1 MRMDAPTIFKMIA
14 VNQAKQINFI
24 VGEKMLKIDM
34 RKIYNF
40 YPIEP
45 APDPAKLPT
54 SGDLYYECL
63 ECTEIVNS
71 LPFIKSACSCGN
83 LVGSEGKLIVKNPE
97 SVRVIRGKLR

>member
-1 MRMDAPTIFKMIA
+1 
-14 VNQAKQINFI
+14 
-24 VGEKMLKIDM
+24 MLKIDM

-40 YPIEP
+40 YPVEP

-71 LPFIKSACSCGN
+71 LPFIRSACS
-83 LVGSEGKLIVKNPE
+83 
-97 SVRVIRGKLR
+97 

>member
-1 MRMDAPTIFKMIA
+1 
-14 VNQAKQINFI
+14 
-24 VGEKMLKIDM
+24 MLKIDM

-40 YPIEP
+40 YPVEP

-71 LPFIKSACSCGN
+71 LPFIKSAYSCGN
-83 LVGSEGKLIVKNPE
+83 LVGGEGKLVVKNPE